1 MVARRV
7 ESLIAFINTHDGM
20 NFVASVKR
28 TANILENEFQKS
40 TTIANEINPELFVE
54 KEEKQLYHAICE
66 VERKVLAPIN
76 ATNLSFALSVLA
88 PLGKLIDIFFEKVL
102 VNDKKPD
109 IRANRFALLK
119 RTYIV
124 TQSVADFSKLVI

>member
-1 MVARRV
+1 MKIYLKEEGARYDALEAVLNKDSDDFLLIARRV

-66 VERKVLAPIN
+66 VEKRFLLPSMQQIYH
-76 ATNLSFALSVLA
+76 LCSVC
-88 PLGKLIDIFFEKVL
+88 
-102 VNDKKPD
+102 
-109 IRANRFALLK
+109 
-119 RTYIV
+119 
-124 TQSVADFSKLVI
+124 